1 MKISLALLML
11 FSFCTFPGEP
21 LFAGSP
27 QEWFVKP
34 SDYEYFM
41 TVTARLNINQLPSND
56 PDNVIAAF
64 VGDECRGV
72 AKTTG
77 VNGIQL
83 FFLMVYSNINHETI
97 SLRCYLAES
106 DQVVNSTS
114 SFSFESESAL
124 GSIDEPYAV
133 EAKDSTT
140 LILEEQPHFGKSFN
154 LLNNYPNP
162 FNGVTSI
169 RYSIAQPGFVRLSVY
184 DILGTLVTDLVQDVQ
199 QSGAHQIQWD
209 GSDRLGQAVSSGV
222 YIYVL
227 DTGQQVSMKKMTLLK

>member
-1 MKISLALLML
+1 MKLLLALVML

-27 QEWFVKP
+27 QEWSVKP

-41 TVTARLNINQLPSND
+41 TVTARLYVNQLPSND

-72 AKTTG
+72 AKTTE
-77 VNGIQL
+77 VNGNQL
-83 FFLMVYSNINHETI
+83 FFLMVYSNTANETI

-106 DQVVNSTS
+106 DQVVNSTNT
-114 SFSFESESAL
+114 FSFESESAL
-124 GSIDEPYAV
+124 GSIVEPYVV
-133 EAKDSTT
+133 EANDSTP
-140 LILEEQPHFGKSFN
+140 LMLEDQSHFGKSFN
-154 LLNNYPNP
+154 LLDNYPNP
-162 FNGVTSI
+162 FNGVTLI

-184 DILGTLVTDLVQDVQ
+184 DILGKLVTDLVQGVQ

-209 GSDRLGQAVSSGV
+209 GRDRLGHAVSSGV

-227 DTGQQVSMKKMTLLK
+227 DTGQQVSLKKMTMLK